1 MSQQEDPIIESQKLT
16 VVCRVEPGC
25 LGPDGKQYIEEFCEL
40 AHRVFMR
47 VNPEHIL
54 WDIIPRYD
62 KTMPEIQYKFG
73 ERILTSAQ
81 ADRYLQVCHLNLTQF
96 EEQLNSLLT
105 KLIDHHLNRE

>member
-1 MSQQEDPIIESQKLT
+1 MSQQEDMTPQSQKIT

-40 AHRVFMR
+40 ALRVFMR
-47 VNPEHIL
+47 VNPEHIQ

-62 KTMPEIQYKFG
+62 KTMPEIQYKLG
-73 ERILTSAQ
+73 DRVLTSAQ
-81 ADRYLQVCHLNLTQF
+81 ADRYLQVCHLTLEKF

-105 KLIDHHLNRE
+105 KLIDHHLDRE